1 MKRFLAALAGA
12 LALAAPAFADTPK
25 ARDADPALWVVR
37 DADTTVYLFGTV
49 HFLPKD
55 LVWFDEAVAEAFAA
69 SDELKMELLPVED
82 PASLA
87 PLIMKLA
94 VDPAGRT
101 MAQRMTPEDHAAY
114 VKAINALGLPAA
126 QLEPLE
132 PWFIGLQAASVIYM
146 KAGLDPKSGA
156 EEVLTQAARKAGK
169 TITAFETP
177 EQQFTMLDST
187 PEAEQLAGVKDL
199 AHRQDEGL
207 AVISK
212 MIEHWTRGEADETG
226 RLMNEEMKDT
236 PETARILLTD
246 RNARWAADIQAR
258 MDRPGVVFV
267 AVGAGHLTG
276 KDSVQDLLA
285 QEGLKVKRIL
295 Y

>member
-1 MKRFLAALAGA
+1 
-12 LALAAPAFADTPK
+12 
-25 ARDADPALWVVR
+25 VR

-126 QLEPLE
+126 QLEPME

-169 TITAFETP
+169 AITAFETP

-212 MIEHWTRGEADETG
+212 MIDHWTRGEADETG

>member
-25 ARDADPALWVVR
+25 PRDADPALWVVR

-126 QLEPLE
+126 QLEPME

-199 AHRQDEGL
+199 AQRQDEGL

>member
-12 LALAAPAFADTPK
+12 LALAAPAFADTSKP
-25 ARDADPALWVVR
+25 RDADPALWVVR

-94 VDPAGRT
+94 VDPTGRT

-226 RLMNEEMKDT
+226 RLMNEEMKAT

-285 QEGLKVKRIL
+285 RDGLKVERVL

>member
-12 LALAAPAFADTPK
+12 LALAAPAFADTAKP
-25 ARDADPALWVVR
+25 RDADPALWVMR

-55 LVWFDEAVAEAFAA
+55 IVWFDEAVADAFAA
-69 SDELKMELLPVED
+69 SDELRMELLPVDD
-82 PASLA
+82 PASLG
-87 PLIMKLA
+87 PLILKLA
-94 VDPAGRT
+94 VDPKGRT
-101 MAQRMTPEDHAAY
+101 MAQRMSPEDHAAY
-114 VKAINALGLPAA
+114 VKAMKDLGLPAA

-132 PWFIGLQAASVIYM
+132 PWFIGVQAVSLMYV
-146 KAGLDPKSGA
+146 KAGYDPKSGA

-177 EQQFTMLDST
+177 EQQFAMLDST
-187 PEAEQLAGVKDL
+187 PEAEQLIGVRDL
-199 AHRQDEGL
+199 ANGQEEAL
-207 AVISK
+207 K
-212 MIEHWTRGEADETG
+212 MFSTLLGHWARGEAEETG
-226 RLMNEEMKDT
+226 RLMNEELKET

-246 RNARWAADIQAR
+246 RNARWAADLKAR

-285 QEGLKVKRIL
+285 RDGLKVERVL

>member
-1 MKRFLAALAGA
+1 
-12 LALAAPAFADTPK
+12 
-25 ARDADPALWVVR
+25 
-37 DADTTVYLFGTV
+37 
-49 HFLPKD
+49 
-55 LVWFDEAVAEAFAA
+55 
-69 SDELKMELLPVED
+69 
-82 PASLA
+82 
-87 PLIMKLA
+87 
-94 VDPAGRT
+94 
-101 MAQRMTPEDHAAY
+101 
-114 VKAINALGLPAA
+114 
-126 QLEPLE
+126 
-132 PWFIGLQAASVIYM
+132 
-146 KAGLDPKSGA
+146 LDPKSGA

>member
-25 ARDADPALWVVR
+25 PRDADPALWVVR

-94 VDPAGRT
+94 VDPTGRT

-132 PWFIGLQAASVIYM
+132 PWFIGLQVASVIYM

-199 AHRQDEGL
+199 ALRKDEDL
-207 AVISK
+207 EIMSK

-246 RNARWAADIQAR
+246 RNARWAADLKAR

-285 QEGLKVKRIL
+285 RDGLKVERIL